1 MYGLIGSI
9 LGVLAGFTLFIPHVG
24 VYGIGVGLAGFIL
37 VLLAVREVAN
47 ATSRAEIFKYYLYA
61 LIINVVATVIIV
73 ASLLAFLASVFL
85 IVGIKGE
92 IPPPVSH
99 PYMTDMSAVYGILAW
114 IILLFI
120 TIIVCLILSTYYV
133 KKSYY
138 IIAEEVGVDMFRTTG
153 LLYFL
158 GAILSIVIVGLVI
171 LFIAKILEIIAW
183 ANLPEKPVRKEK
195 IPPPPPPPVL

>member
-24 VYGIGVGLAGFIL
+24 AYGIGVGLAGFIL